1 MKKYILCLA
10 ALFALLLTACTEDTP
25 SAGGGLSGHGDII
38 VKAQKIDITSSLL
51 DMSGNELSW
60 FGIYTTPDS
69 FLIGECDNRF
79 GTLHADMLTQ
89 LVCPEGFQYPEG
101 AVLDSVCLFVYYS
114 SFFGDGQS
122 PLMLNVYEMD
132 GEVMRFNNAYSS
144 FAPLSRFVSDASLNK
159 SIVTRPRTILAA
171 NPTDSVYSGG
181 SYVPF
186 IRFRMTDEWA
196 EKLFSIRDFSSQEQ
210 FNALL
215 KGVYITSEFGG
226 STILHVSDVAVTL
239 HYHFPYTYIGQNDT
253 IWETDIKGFYA
264 NTEVRQ
270 INRYEYINSQVS
282 QLSNKDVNY
291 VVSPGN
297 VFTSISL
304 PIRQLCLDVQ
314 DSIGDK
320 RAYINRA
327 QIIAEVL
334 NYSTKKTGLKPDEW
348 AQPSQ
353 YMMLIERD
361 EMEHFFRDQR
371 LPNDSTALLGSI
383 TSSTDSLSNKTYY
396 YSYDLSNVLTRYI
409 RRMERAAAQSAQSA
423 ARSTLGTSAVPDY
436 AEVVPETLEMV
447 LVPVDVTSSNGMSG
461 ESSITRVAHKQTVS
475 CTAIRSA
482 QSDTKDYTQWEIV
495 YSGF

>member
-1 MKKYILCLA
+1 MRKHILCLL
-10 ALFALLLTACTEDTP
+10 ALFALLLTACSDDTP
-25 SAGGGLSGHGDII
+25 SAGGGLSGNGDII

-101 AVLDSVCLFVYYS
+101 SVLDSVCLFVYYTS
-114 SFFGDGQS
+114 YFGDGQS
-122 PLMLNVYEMD
+122 PLVLNAYEMD
-132 GEVMRFNNAYSS
+132 GEVMRFNSAYSS

-159 SIVTRPRTILAA
+159 SIVSRPRTILAA
-171 NPTDSVYSGG
+171 HATDSVYSGG
-181 SYVPF
+181 RYIPF

-210 FNALL
+210 FNTLL
-215 KGVYITSEFGG
+215 KGIYVTSEFGG
-226 STILHVSDVAVTL
+226 STILHVSDMAVTL
-239 HYHFPYTYIGQNDT
+239 HYHFPYTQIGKNDT

-264 NTEVRQ
+264 NSEVRQ

-282 QLSNKDVNY
+282 QLSDKDVNY

-297 VFTSISL
+297 VFTRISL

-334 NYSTKKTGLKPDEW
+334 NYSTKTSGLKPDEW

-361 EMEHFFRDQR
+361 EMEKFFRDHR
-371 LPNDSTALLGSI
+371 LPNDSTALLGTI
-383 TSSTDSLSNKTYY
+383 TSSTDSLNNKTYY

-409 RRMERAAAQSAQSA
+409 RRMERAAQQTAQSPARQTA
-423 ARSTLGTSAVPDY
+423 ASTDVPDY
-436 AEVVPETLEMV
+436 AEVVPETLEMI
-447 LVPVDVTSSNGMSG
+447 LVPVDVTTATSSNG
-461 ESSITRVAHKQTVS
+461 ESSITRVAHKQTIS

-482 QSDTKDYTQWEIV
+482 QSDSDAYTQWEIV